1 MNKFVIS
8 LFFFLIYSLSSY
20 SQDWYTSFEVAKR
33 HALVQNKMLL
43 VIWEDA
49 LRGSYYVLVKNER
62 GKLVLADLKEDESI
76 TELIWE
82 YLIPVVLPE
91 DAYGDFLNDLNDK
104 TSLGYMQ
111 KLEDDSIKIMDVSGK
126 ILNVNTSSLNTEDL
140 SHLIEHYAINTSYIN
155 AYLRSYA
162 TERNFNTTYNL
173 ASKYLD
179 LAIFAKTELT
189 RSVIV
194 AIVELY
200 FEEARGLVM
209 KEETNKQEAYIQKLE
224 LNKIKSALISGKPK
238 KAKRL
243 LKKYEASNIDEINKS
258 LFLFLNYTTFM
269 ILDEQEIANQ
279 WKNELTETD
288 LHRSTLLININ

>member
-1 MNKFVIS
+1 
-8 LFFFLIYSLSSY
+8 
-20 SQDWYTSFEVAKR
+20 
-33 HALVQNKMLL
+33 
-43 VIWEDA
+43 
-49 LRGSYYVLVKNER
+49 
-62 GKLVLADLKEDESI
+62 
-76 TELIWE
+76 
-82 YLIPVVLPE
+82 
-91 DAYGDFLNDLNDK
+91 
-104 TSLGYMQ
+104 
-111 KLEDDSIKIMDVSGK
+111 
-126 ILNVNTSSLNTEDL
+126 
-140 SHLIEHYAINTSYIN
+140 
-155 AYLRSYA
+155 
-162 TERNFNTTYNL
+162 
-173 ASKYLD
+173 
-179 LAIFAKTELT
+179 
-189 RSVIV
+189 V